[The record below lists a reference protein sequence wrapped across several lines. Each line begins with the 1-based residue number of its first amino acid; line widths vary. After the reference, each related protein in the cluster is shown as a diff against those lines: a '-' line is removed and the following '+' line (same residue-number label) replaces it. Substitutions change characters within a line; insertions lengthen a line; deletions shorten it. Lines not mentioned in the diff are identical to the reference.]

1 MEEKKKKRQYPLN
14 AKNMFGLSTMRWT
27 TVVGS
32 SLMTSAF
39 TIYLTDYSK
48 MANAAVVSTVLLAFG
63 RVLDAVDDPLQGF
76 IMDRSPVTRIGK
88 YKPFFLGGI
97 ALTTLALLMMFNIP
111 VNVAEWIKIVLLA
124 LGYIFYEVGVSF
136 QPDYAIKATMTN
148 DPKVREKLL
157 VTPRIFEQIIA
168 VPFSF
173 YLSIALVFGSMFN
186 GDNHKGFSLATLI
199 FVLPIAL
206 VAFVGALCIKEG
218 PYVSQSEERI
228 GIKDVIAMFK
238 ANKPLWIS
246 QLSGLIGGCVFTF
259 VVAAVPYYVKWA
271 YGPENFGTYSAVWGA
286 AILLGIIAGTV
297 LAPRLL
303 KKLIP
308 VTGAIFCNLAQAT
321 PLALIFIL
329 GFFIKLPPA
338 FFFAL
343 IFIMMVFSGM
353 SYIPGSLMN
362 MECMDYN
369 RWKLGKGMQ
378 GMVQA
383 VGSFIGKAQVAL
395 AGLATGVVL
404 IAVKYDAALYES
416 EEFIASGGT
425 IPPELLKGLE
435 LVFCIIPVVLSIA
448 TALILLAYP
457 LKKDKRELMYAEL
470 SESDTEKNEL
480 AVQGTK
486 RN

>member
-1 MEEKKKKRQYPLN
+1 MDKNMNMSMKEKKKERQYPLN
-14 AKNMFGLSTMRWT
+14 PKNMFGLSTMRWI
-27 TVVGS
+27 VVAGS

-39 TIYLTDYSK
+39 AIYLTDYSGI
-48 MANAAVVSTVLLAFG
+48 ANAAIVSTVLLAFG
-63 RVLDAVDDPLQGF
+63 RILDAVDDPLQGF
-76 IMDRSPVTRIGK
+76 IMDRSPVTRIGR
-88 YKPFFLGGI
+88 YKPFLLGGI
-97 ALTTLALLMMFNIP
+97 ALTTIALLMMFNIP
-111 VNVAEWIKIVLLA
+111 EQAAEWVKITLLA
-124 LGYIFYEVGVSF
+124 FGYVFYEVGVSF
-136 QPDYAIKATMTN
+136 QPDYAIKSTMTN

-157 VTPRIFEQIIA
+157 VAPRIFEQIVA

-173 YLSIALVFGSMFN
+173 YLSIALVFGGMFN

-199 FVLPIAL
+199 FVLPIA
-206 VAFVGALCIKEG
+206 VIAFIGALCIKEG
-218 PYVSQSEERI
+218 PFVSQSEDSI
-228 GIKDVIAMFK
+228 GIRDVIAMFK

-286 AILLGIIAGTV
+286 SILLGVIVGTV
-297 LAPRLL
+297 FAPRML
-303 KKLIP
+303 KSFIP
-308 VTGAIFCNLAQAT
+308 VNGTIFCNLAQVT
-321 PLALIFIL
+321 PLALIYIL
-329 GFFIKLPPA
+329 GFFVKLPPVV
-338 FFFAL
+338 FFAL
-343 IFIMMVFSGM
+343 IFGMMIFSGM

-378 GMVQA
+378 GMIQA
-383 VGSFIGKAQVAL
+383 VSSFVQKAQVAL

-404 IAVKYDAALYES
+404 VAVKYDAALYES

-435 LVFCIIPVVLSIA
+435 LVFCVIPVVLGIT

-457 LKKDKRELMYAEL
+457 LKKQTRELMYADL
-470 SESDTEKNEL
+470 SNSDKEK
-480 AVQGTK
+480 
-486 RN
+486 